1 MEKLNIYT
9 ENVQSKPKMAQK
21 CISCRVQFASAPDHR
36 AHFQSEWHCYNLKRK
51 IATLPPLTRDEFD
64 ERRELAQKQEQ
75 QKQQKVKGQKKN
87 KKQKGKDRGSGD
99 HDDIEMAVE
108 EEPKWKSGDN
118 PR

>member
-1 MEKLNIYT
+1 
-9 ENVQSKPKMAQK
+9 MAQK

-87 KKQKGKDRGSGD
+87 KKQKGKERVSD